1 MPVIRSSLVLLSV
14 SLLVSPSSALGA
26 QVLRGG
32 TFEAARARIH
42 AAMAEEHIPA
52 MAVAVARNGRIVWE
66 EGFGWANV
74 ARQVPATPHTM
85 FSVASVT
92 KPMTATAAMRLVEQG
107 RIHLDRPANDYLGEV
122 KLRSPVW
129 DPAGASVRRV
139 LSHTAGLPFHYEWVY
154 QGERHR
160 ARTSDEVIARYGV
173 LVNPPGATFL
183 YSNLGYGVLGQ
194 IVARVS
200 GRSYADVMQAEVFRP
215 LGMTHTVVSNGAGLG
230 DTAATRY
237 ATEREPYPPY
247 DLDTPAGGAVYTSV
261 HDLARFGMFHLGNR
275 MAGQARILADST
287 RRLMQRSA
295 TPASGEQYGLGW
307 LIDDDHG
314 FRRIYH
320 DGDMPGVRA
329 RLNLYPHEN
338 LVVAVVTNRQTGSVD
353 RVAEAIAAALLPRYA
368 AARRARAA
376 RTTGDTG
383 TAASGTVPAGSRA
396 PDAAPA
402 GSPELL
408 GEWTGQIA
416 TSEGTVRLT
425 LRVQPD
431 GDVHVQLGDELRTLL
446 NDASVERGVLAGRFA
461 GTIPTGDARRHP
473 HTVLLTVRP
482 REGKLVGAAT
492 AQGDYFA
499 LSSFVELRKST
510 GRE

>member
-1 MPVIRSSLVLLSV
+1 
-14 SLLVSPSSALGA
+14 
-26 QVLRGG
+26 
-32 TFEAARARIH
+32 
-42 AAMAEEHIPA
+42 MAEEHIPA
-52 MAVAVARNGRIVWE
+52 MAVAVAKDGRIVWE

-92 KPMTATAAMRLVEQG
+92 KPMTATAVMRLVEQG
-107 RIHLDRPANDYLGEV
+107 RVHLDRPANDYLGDV
-122 KLRSPVW
+122 KLGSGAW
-129 DPAGASVRRV
+129 SPAGATVRRL

-154 QGERHR
+154 QGEGHR
-160 ARTSDEVIARYGV
+160 ARTSSEVIARYGV
-173 LVNPPGATFL
+173 LINPPGTTFL
-183 YSNLGYGVLGQ
+183 YSNLGYGVLGE
-194 IVARVS
+194 IMARVS
-200 GRSYADVMQAEVFRP
+200 GRSYAEVMQAEVFGP

-237 ATEREPYPPY
+237 ATEREPYPAY
-247 DLDTPAGGAVYTSV
+247 DLDTPAGGAVYTSA
-261 HDLARFGMFHLGNR
+261 HDLTRFGMFHLGNR
-275 MAGQARILADST
+275 LTGQARILTDST

-295 TPASGEQYGLGW
+295 TPASDEQYGLGW

-314 FRRIYH
+314 VRRLYH

-329 RLNLYPHEN
+329 RVNLYPDEN
-338 LVVAVVTNRQTGSVD
+338 LVVAVVTNQQTGAVD
-353 RVAEAIAAALLPRYA
+353 RVAEELAAALLPRYA

-376 RTTGDTG
+376 RTAEE
-383 TAASGTVPAGSRA
+383 TAKSASGAPAVSQASYASR
-396 PDAAPA
+396 A

-416 TSEGTVRLT
+416 TSEGTVPLT

-446 NDASVERGVLAGRFA
+446 NEASFERGVLTGRFA
-461 GTIPTGDARRHP
+461 GTIPTEDARRHP
-473 HTVLLTVRP
+473 HHVLLTVRL
-482 REGKLVGAAT
+482 RDGKLAGAAT

-499 LSSFVELRKST
+499 LSSFVELRKAT
-510 GRE
+510 GGE

>member
-1 MPVIRSSLVLLSV
+1 MPSTCSSVVAL
-14 SLLVSPSSALGA
+14 SLLVSACSALRA
-26 QVLRGG
+26 QVPQGDSFG
-32 TFEAARARIH
+32 AARAVIR

-52 MAVAVARNGRIVWE
+52 MAVAVAKDGRIVWE

-74 ARQVPATPHTM
+74 ARQIRTTPHTM

-92 KPMTATAAMRLVEQG
+92 KPMTATAVLRLVEQG
-107 RIHLDRPANDYLGEV
+107 RVHLDRPANDYLGGA
-122 KLRSPVW
+122 KLRSSAW
-129 DPAGASVRRV
+129 NAAGATVRQV

-154 QGERHR
+154 QGEGHR

-183 YSNLGYGVLGQ
+183 YSNLGYGVLGE
-194 IVARVS
+194 IVARAS
-200 GRSYADVMQAEVFRP
+200 GRPYVDYLQTEVFRP

-247 DLDTPAGGAVYTSV
+247 DLDTPAGGAVYTSA
-261 HDLARFGMFHLGNR
+261 HDLARFGMFHLGHR
-275 MAGQARILADST
+275 VAGQARILTDST

-295 TPASGEQYGLGW
+295 TSASDEQYGLGW

-314 FRRIYH
+314 HRRIYH

-329 RLNLYPHEN
+329 RLNFYPDEH
-338 LVVAVVTNRQTGSVD
+338 LVVAVVANRQTGSVD
-353 RVAEAIAAALLPRYA
+353 RVGEEIAAALLPRYA

-376 RTTGDTG
+376 RAAEETTRS
-383 TAASGTVPAGSRA
+383 ASDASSTTSPA
-396 PDAAPA
+396 
-402 GSPELL
+402 LL
-408 GEWTGQIA
+408 GEWVGQIT
-416 TSEGTVRLT
+416 TSEGTVPLT

-446 NDASVERGVLAGRFA
+446 NEASFERGVLAGRFA
-461 GTIPTGDARRHP
+461 GTIPTEDARRHP
-473 HTVLLTVRP
+473 HNVLLTVRL
-482 REGKLVGAAT
+482 REGKLLGAAT

-499 LSSFVELRKST
+499 LSSFVELRKVT
-510 GRE
+510 GGE